1 MKIIGLL
8 GSLALAAAW
17 STSLA
22 AQTAA
27 PPVAAPSPSPTPAD
41 DARAQAIARYIAAT
55 KAPLRHPLRDAA
67 NVDRRSIEVGKRAD
81 GTPIEIDLVVPQP
94 ARGTPIPVV
103 LLLHGG
109 LPDEATIRPK
119 AWQVFRDWGTA
130 LAANGVGSVM
140 FDHSL
145 GVPRR
150 RLDQALGETD
160 AVLAWLAKEGPGRG
174 LDTRRLAAF
183 VFSAGG
189 LFVPE
194 LLGDSR
200 PLRVDR
206 VAMFYPST
214 GVVPGSPTAAV
225 TDAALTERMS
235 LSAAAKKLAA
245 QRTQLLVLRGGGDAL
260 PGLLKLL
267 DETTAQLLAAD
278 VAFEL
283 INVPGAPHNFDAA
296 TDSDAVRAAIDR
308 ALAFAA
314 RR

>member
-1 MKIIGLL
+1 MKIVGLL
-8 GSLALAAAW
+8 GSLAMMAAW
-17 STSLA
+17 STPLP
-22 AQTAA
+22 AQT
-27 PPVAAPSPSPTPAD
+27 PSPSAPAAD

-67 NVDRRSIEVGKRAD
+67 NVDRRSIEAGKRAD
-81 GTPIEIDLVVPQP
+81 GTPIEIDLAFPQP
-94 ARGTPIPVV
+94 ASGKPVPVV

-130 LAANGVGSVM
+130 LAASGVAAVM

-160 AVLAWLAKEGPGRG
+160 AVLAWLAKEGPARG
-174 LDTRRLAAF
+174 LDTQRLGAF

-200 PLRVDR
+200 PLRIDR

-225 TDAALTERMS
+225 TDAALAARMN
-235 LSAAAKKLAA
+235 LSAAAKRLAS
-245 QRTQLLVLRGGGDAL
+245 QRTQLLILRGGGDAL

-267 DETTAQLLAAD
+267 DETTVDLLAAD

-296 TDSDAVRAAIDR
+296 ADSDAVRAAIDR

>member
-1 MKIIGLL
+1 MKIAGLL
-8 GSLALAAAW
+8 AACAVLATWPMA
-17 STSLA
+17 T
-22 AQTAA
+22 AQAQS
-27 PPVAAPSPSPTPAD
+27 PAAPSAD

-55 KAPLRHPLRDAA
+55 KATLKHPLRDAA
-67 NVDRRSIEVGKRAD
+67 TVERRSIEVGKRTD
-81 GTPIEIDLVVPQP
+81 GSPLEIDLTLPQP
-94 ARGTPIPVV
+94 AGGKSLPIV

-130 LAANGVGSVM
+130 LATNGVAAVM

-174 LDTRRLAAF
+174 LDTQRLAAF

-194 LLGDSR
+194 LLSDSR

-225 TDAALTERMS
+225 TDAALTARMS
-235 LSAAAKKLAA
+235 LSAAAKRLAS
-245 QRTQLLVLRGGGDAL
+245 QRTQLLILRGGGDAL

-267 DETTAQLLAAD
+267 DETTADLLAAD

-296 TDSDAVRAAIDR
+296 TDSDAVRSAIDR
-308 ALAFAA
+308 TLDFAA

>member
-1 MKIIGLL
+1 MKIVGLL
-8 GSLALAAAW
+8 GSLAMMAAW
-17 STSLA
+17 STPLP
-22 AQTAA
+22 AQT
-27 PPVAAPSPSPTPAD
+27 PSPSAPAAD

-81 GTPIEIDLVVPQP
+81 GTPIEIDLAFPQP
-94 ARGTPIPVV
+94 ASGKPVPVV

-130 LAANGVGSVM
+130 LAASGVAAVM

-160 AVLAWLAKEGPGRG
+160 AVLAWLAKEGPARG
-174 LDTRRLAAF
+174 LDTQRLGAF

-200 PLRVDR
+200 PLRIDR

-225 TDAALTERMS
+225 TDAALAARMN
-235 LSAAAKKLAA
+235 LSAAAKRLAS
-245 QRTQLLVLRGGGDAL
+245 QRTQLLILRGGGDAL

-267 DETTAQLLAAD
+267 DETTVDLLAAD

-296 TDSDAVRAAIDR
+296 ADSDAVRAAIDR

>member
-1 MKIIGLL
+1 MKINGQLA
-8 GSLALAAAW
+8 SLALVAALSAPV
-17 STSLA
+17 TSQ
-22 AQTAA
+22 AQT
-27 PPVAAPSPSPTPAD
+27 PPAN
-41 DARAQAIARYIAAT
+41 DARAQAIARYIEAT
-55 KAPLRHPLRDAA
+55 KASLKHPLRDAA
-67 NVDRRSIEVGKRAD
+67 NVDRHSAEVGKRSD
-81 GTPIEIDLVVPQP
+81 GTPIVIDLALPQP
-94 ARGTPIPVV
+94 SGGKPIPVV

-109 LPDEATIRPK
+109 LPDEASIRPK
-119 AWQVFRDWGTA
+119 AWQVFRDWGTV
-130 LAANGVGSVM
+130 LAASGVAAVM

-160 AVLAWLAKEGPGRG
+160 AVLSWLAKEGPGRG
-174 LDTRRLAAF
+174 LDTQRLGAF

-194 LLGDSR
+194 LLNESR
-200 PLRVDR
+200 PLRFDR
-206 VAMFYPST
+206 IAMFYPST

-225 TDAALTERMS
+225 TDAALTTRMN
-235 LSAAAKKLAA
+235 LSMAAKRLAS
-245 QRTQLLVLRGGGDAL
+245 QRVRLLILRGGGDAL

-267 DETTAQLLAAD
+267 DETTADLLAAD
-278 VAFEL
+278 VGFEL

-296 TDSDAVRAAIDR
+296 TDSEDVRAAIDR

>member
-1 MKIIGLL
+1 MKIVGLL
-8 GSLALAAAW
+8 GSLAMMAAW
-17 STSLA
+17 STPLP
-22 AQTAA
+22 AQT
-27 PPVAAPSPSPTPAD
+27 PSPSAPAAD

-81 GTPIEIDLVVPQP
+81 GTPIEIDLAFPQP
-94 ARGTPIPVV
+94 ASGKPVPVV

-109 LPDEATIRPK
+109 LPDEAAIRPK

-130 LAANGVGSVM
+130 LAASGVAAVM

-160 AVLAWLAKEGPGRG
+160 AVLAWLAKEGPARG
-174 LDTRRLAAF
+174 LDTQRLGAF

-200 PLRVDR
+200 PLRIDR

-225 TDAALTERMS
+225 TDAALAARMN
-235 LSAAAKKLAA
+235 LSAAAKRLAS
-245 QRTQLLVLRGGGDAL
+245 QRTQLLILRGGGDAL

-267 DETTAQLLAAD
+267 DETTADLLAAD

-296 TDSDAVRAAIDR
+296 ADSDAVRAAIDR

>member
-1 MKIIGLL
+1 MKFAGLFAACAV
-8 GSLALAAAW
+8 LATWPIPVAQ
-17 STSLA
+17 
-22 AQTAA
+22 AQTPTPPAA
-27 PPVAAPSPSPTPAD
+27 PTAD
-41 DARAQAIARYIAAT
+41 EPRAQAIARYIEAT
-55 KAPLRHPLRDAA
+55 KATLKHPLREA
-67 NVDRRSIEVGKRAD
+67 VTVERRSIEVAKRAD
-81 GTPIEIDLVVPQP
+81 GSPIEIDLVVPKP
-94 ARGTPIPVV
+94 AGGKPLPIV

-130 LAANGVGSVM
+130 LAANGVASVM

-174 LDTRRLAAF
+174 FDTQRVGAV

-194 LLGDSR
+194 LLSDGR

-225 TDAALTERMS
+225 TDAALAARMS
-235 LSAAAKKLAA
+235 LSGAAKRLAS
-245 QRTQLLVLRGGGDAL
+245 QRTRLLILRGGGDAL

-267 DETTAQLLAAD
+267 DETTADLLAAD

-296 TDSDAVRAAIDR
+296 TDSDAVRSAIDR
-308 ALAFAA
+308 TLAFVA

>member
-1 MKIIGLL
+1 MKIAGLL
-8 GSLALAAAW
+8 AACAVLATCPMA
-17 STSLA
+17 T
-22 AQTAA
+22 AQA
-27 PPVAAPSPSPTPAD
+27 PAPAAPSAD
-41 DARAQAIARYIAAT
+41 DARAQAIVRYIAAT
-55 KAPLRHPLRDAA
+55 KATLKHPLRDAA
-67 NVDRRSIEVGKRAD
+67 TVERRSIEVGKRID
-81 GTPIEIDLVVPQP
+81 GSPIEIDLTLPQP
-94 ARGTPIPVV
+94 AGGKPLPIV

-130 LAANGVGSVM
+130 LAASGAAAVM

-174 LDTRRLAAF
+174 LDTQRLAAV

-194 LLGDSR
+194 LLSDSR
-200 PLRVDR
+200 LLRVDR

-225 TDAALTERMS
+225 TDAALTARMS
-235 LSAAAKKLAA
+235 LSAAAKHLAS
-245 QRTQLLVLRGGGDAL
+245 QRTRLLILRGGGDAL

-267 DETTAQLLAAD
+267 DETTADLLAAD

-296 TDSDAVRAAIDR
+296 TDSDAVRSAIDR
-308 ALAFAA
+308 TLDFAT

>member
-1 MKIIGLL
+1 MKIVGLL
-8 GSLALAAAW
+8 GSLAMMAAW
-17 STSLA
+17 STPLP
-22 AQTAA
+22 AQT
-27 PPVAAPSPSPTPAD
+27 PSPSAPAAD

-67 NVDRRSIEVGKRAD
+67 NVDRRSIEAGKRAD
-81 GTPIEIDLVVPQP
+81 GTPIEIDLAFPQP
-94 ARGTPIPVV
+94 ASGKPVPVV

-130 LAANGVGSVM
+130 LAASGVAAVM

-160 AVLAWLAKEGPGRG
+160 AVLAWLAKEGPARG
-174 LDTRRLAAF
+174 LDTQRLGAF

-200 PLRVDR
+200 PLRIDR

-225 TDAALTERMS
+225 TDAALAARMN
-235 LSAAAKKLAA
+235 LSAAAKRLAS
-245 QRTQLLVLRGGGDAL
+245 QRTQLLILRGGGDAL

-267 DETTAQLLAAD
+267 DETTADLLAAD

-296 TDSDAVRAAIDR
+296 ADSDAVRAAIDR

>member
-1 MKIIGLL
+1 MKIVGLL
-8 GSLALAAAW
+8 GSLAMMAVW
-17 STSLA
+17 STPLP
-22 AQTAA
+22 AQT
-27 PPVAAPSPSPTPAD
+27 PSPSAPAAD

-81 GTPIEIDLVVPQP
+81 GTPIEIDLAFPQP
-94 ARGTPIPVV
+94 ASGKPVPVV

-109 LPDEATIRPK
+109 LPDEAAIRPK

-130 LAANGVGSVM
+130 LAASGVAAVM

-160 AVLAWLAKEGPGRG
+160 AVLAWLAKEGPARG
-174 LDTRRLAAF
+174 LDTQRLGAF

-200 PLRVDR
+200 PLRIDR

-225 TDAALTERMS
+225 TDAALAARMN
-235 LSAAAKKLAA
+235 LSAAAKRLAS
-245 QRTQLLVLRGGGDAL
+245 QRTQLLILRGGGDAL

-267 DETTAQLLAAD
+267 DETTTDLLAAD

-296 TDSDAVRAAIDR
+296 ADSDAVRAAIDR

>member
-1 MKIIGLL
+1 MKIVGLL
-8 GSLALAAAW
+8 GSLAMMAAW
-17 STSLA
+17 STPLP
-22 AQTAA
+22 AQT
-27 PPVAAPSPSPTPAD
+27 PSPSASAAD

-81 GTPIEIDLVVPQP
+81 GTPIEIDLAFPQP
-94 ARGTPIPVV
+94 ASGKPVPVV

-130 LAANGVGSVM
+130 LAASGVAAVM

-160 AVLAWLAKEGPGRG
+160 AVLAWLAKEGPARG
-174 LDTRRLAAF
+174 LDTQRLGAF

-200 PLRVDR
+200 PLRIDR

-225 TDAALTERMS
+225 TDAALAARMN
-235 LSAAAKKLAA
+235 LSAAAKRLAS
-245 QRTQLLVLRGGGDAL
+245 QRTQLLILRGGGDAL

-267 DETTAQLLAAD
+267 DETTADLLAAD

-296 TDSDAVRAAIDR
+296 ADSDAVRAAIDR

>member
-1 MKIIGLL
+1 MKIVGLL
-8 GSLALAAAW
+8 GSLAMMAAW
-17 STSLA
+17 STPLP
-22 AQTAA
+22 AQT
-27 PPVAAPSPSPTPAD
+27 PSPSAPAAD

-81 GTPIEIDLVVPQP
+81 GTPIEIDLAFPQP
-94 ARGTPIPVV
+94 ASGKPVPVV

-119 AWQVFRDWGTA
+119 AWQVFRDWGTS
-130 LAANGVGSVM
+130 LAASGVAAVM

-160 AVLAWLAKEGPGRG
+160 AVLAWLAKEGPARG
-174 LDTRRLAAF
+174 LDTQRLGAF

-200 PLRVDR
+200 PLRIDR

-225 TDAALTERMS
+225 TDAALAARMN
-235 LSAAAKKLAA
+235 LSAAAKRLAS
-245 QRTQLLVLRGGGDAL
+245 QRTQLLILRGGGDAL

-267 DETTAQLLAAD
+267 DETTADLLAAD

-296 TDSDAVRAAIDR
+296 ADSDAVRAAIDR

>member
-1 MKIIGLL
+1 MKIVGLL
-8 GSLALAAAW
+8 GSLAMMAAW
-17 STSLA
+17 STPLP
-22 AQTAA
+22 AQT
-27 PPVAAPSPSPTPAD
+27 PSPSAPAAD

-67 NVDRRSIEVGKRAD
+67 NVDRRSIEVGKRVD
-81 GTPIEIDLVVPQP
+81 GTPIEIDLVFPQP
-94 ARGTPIPVV
+94 ASGKPVPVV

-130 LAANGVGSVM
+130 LAASGVAAVM

-174 LDTRRLAAF
+174 LDTQRLGAF

-194 LLGDSR
+194 LLGDTR
-200 PLRVDR
+200 PLRIDR

-225 TDAALTERMS
+225 TDATLTTRMS
-235 LSAAAKKLAA
+235 LSAAAKRLAS
-245 QRTQLLVLRGGGDAL
+245 QRTQLLILRGGGDAL

-267 DETTAQLLAAD
+267 DETTAELLAAD

-296 TDSDAVRAAIDR
+296 TDGDAVRAAIDR

>member
-1 MKIIGLL
+1 MKIVGLL
-8 GSLALAAAW
+8 GSLAMMAAW
-17 STSLA
+17 STPLP
-22 AQTAA
+22 AQT
-27 PPVAAPSPSPTPAD
+27 PSPSAPAAD

-67 NVDRRSIEVGKRAD
+67 NVDRRSIEAGKRAD
-81 GTPIEIDLVVPQP
+81 GTPIEIDLAFPQP
-94 ARGTPIPVV
+94 ASGKPVPVV

-130 LAANGVGSVM
+130 LAASGVAAVM

-160 AVLAWLAKEGPGRG
+160 AVLAWLAKEGPARG
-174 LDTRRLAAF
+174 LDTQRLGAF

-200 PLRVDR
+200 PLRIDR

-225 TDAALTERMS
+225 TDAALAARMN
-235 LSAAAKKLAA
+235 LSAAAKRLAS
-245 QRTQLLVLRGGGDAL
+245 QRTQLLILRGGGDAL

-267 DETTAQLLAAD
+267 DETTADLLAAD